1 MNVSSYPGYENFTV
15 DNFVFKNVTKGAG
28 TGYNTPPS
36 YSYDPSTGIYT
47 YRFGGGW
54 CYWDG
59 PYISA
64 NGAAEVWLI
73 Y

>member
-1 MNVSSYPGYENFTV
+1 M
-15 DNFVFKNVTKGAG
+15 TKGAG
-28 TGYNTPPS
+28 TGYYTSPS

-54 CYWDG
+54 CYWDD